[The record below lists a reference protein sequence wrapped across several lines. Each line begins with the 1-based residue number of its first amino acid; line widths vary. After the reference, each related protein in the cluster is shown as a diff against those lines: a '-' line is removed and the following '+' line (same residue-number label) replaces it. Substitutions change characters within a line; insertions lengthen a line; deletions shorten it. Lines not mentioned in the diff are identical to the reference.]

1 MRVRRSTFFGLWLAT
16 GVLLA
21 FVFGPLPAAA
31 DTLLVAPFENTARAA
46 ELEWVGESFGESLT
60 ARLAG
65 AGHSLVP
72 REERLAGLERLGL
85 PPAAALTRASWLRLA
100 EEVGADWLAL
110 GDFRVE
116 DATLTIRAELLDVR
130 QLALVRLGEEQGPF
144 DRLLQLQGR
153 LAWQILRRLDPT
165 FPVSLDAF
173 LARFPNLPVSAFESY
188 VRGLLA
194 TGREQK
200 LQYFRQASHLAPGYG
215 APAFRLGELYFDE
228 QDYANAAQW
237 FEKVP
242 AESSVALDAGFF
254 LALCRFYAR
263 DYARALETLAPLG
276 ERLPVSQVWNNLGVF
291 ASYAEQPAAADD
303 YFARALEA
311 DPGDADIHFNLG
323 LHRLRR
329 AEWEPAAR
337 ALADCL
343 ALTPGDTEALFLQAQ
358 ALEKLGRPQDASQ
371 VRQQAV
377 GDNPALTLSLERR
390 QLELDRLQQRFSAR
404 FAGQQETP
412 AAASVRLEHVAVH
425 VERGQD
431 LLARGEVELA
441 RREFSEALLLDPDSQ
456 PAHFFLAET
465 YRRQGRLAEAI
476 SELKA
481 SLWSQETV
489 PARLRLAE
497 IYLAQNRIGEA
508 REQVEAALALD
519 PANTEARA
527 LEARLGAG
535 VHAPATGRP
544 Q

>member
-1 MRVRRSTFFGLWLAT
+1 LAT

-21 FVFGPLPAAA
+21 VVFGPGPVAA
-31 DTLLVAPFENTARAA
+31 DTLLVVPFGNSARTA
-46 ELEWVGESFGESLT
+46 ELDWVGESFAESLT
-60 ARLAG
+60 VRLAG

-85 PPAAALTRASWLRLA
+85 PPAATLTRASWLRLA
-100 EEVGADWLAL
+100 EEVGADWLVL
-110 GDFRVE
+110 GEFRVE
-116 DATLTIRAELLDVR
+116 DATLALRAELIDVR
-130 QLALVRLGEEQGPF
+130 QLTLVRLGEEQGPF
-144 DRLLQLQGR
+144 DRLLPLQGR
-153 LAWQILRRLDPT
+153 LAWQILRQLDPT

-173 LARFPNLPVSAFESY
+173 LARFPRLQVSAFESY

-194 TGREQK
+194 TGREAK
-200 LQYFRQASHLAPGYG
+200 LQYFHQAARLEPAYG

-228 QDYANAAQW
+228 QDYASAAGW
-237 FEKVP
+237 FDKVP
-242 AESSVALDAGFF
+242 AESSVALDAKFF

-263 DYARALETLAPLG
+263 DYARALETLLPLG

-291 ASYAEQPAAADD
+291 ASYAEQPAAADG

-323 LHRLRR
+323 LHRLRGGD
-329 AEWEPAAR
+329 ADAAAR
-337 ALADCL
+337 SFAHCLTLA
-343 ALTPGDTEALFLQAQ
+343 PGDTEALFLRAQ
-358 ALEKLGRPQDASQ
+358 ALDQLGRSDEASR

-377 GDNPALTLSLERR
+377 GDNPALSASLERR
-390 QLELDRLQQRFSAR
+390 QLELDRLQSSFNAR
-404 FAGQQETP
+404 LAGAQESP
-412 AAASVRLEHVAVH
+412 AAASARLKHVAVH
-425 VERGQD
+425 VQRGQD
-431 LLARGEVELA
+431 LLARGEVEPA

-497 IYLAQNRIGEA
+497 IYLAQNRMEEA

-535 VHAPATGRP
+535 PHPPATGRP

>member
-1 MRVRRSTFFGLWLAT
+1 MEFAMRVRRSTFFGLWLAT

-46 ELEWVGESFGESLT
+46 GLEWGGGSFGESLSV
-60 ARLAG
+60 RLGG

-188 VRGLLA
+188 VRGLLSA
-194 TGREQK
+194 GREQK

-228 QDYANAAQW
+228 QDYANAGQW

-263 DYARALETLAPLG
+263 DYARALETLALLG
-276 ERLPVSQVWNNLGVF
+276 EGLPVSQVWNNLGVF

-343 ALTPGDTEALFLQAQ
+343 AL
-358 ALEKLGRPQDASQ
+358 KLGPPQDASQ

-527 LEARLGAG
+527 LEPRLGAG